1 MTTPV
6 NSMVAA
12 KSRRNKTMLRAGAGA
27 ALALCA
33 VVLSTHPALAA
44 ASSGGG
50 SLPWE
55 TPLTTFLNSMKGPV
69 AYAISI
75 VAIIATGV
83 TLVWGG
89 EVSEF
94 TRRLIFIILVI
105 SLIALATSAYS
116 SLFTN
121 GAVFI

>member
-1 MTTPV
+1 MTKPV
-6 NSMVAA
+6 KSIVAA
-12 KSRRNKTMLRAGAGA
+12 SSGRKKTMLRVGAGA

-33 VVLSTHPALAA
+33 AVISTHPAFAA